1 MNIFRSLLDTRIT
14 TLGVELSSIA
24 LDVSQLAPSER
35 PAVANATPKRRREF
49 IAGRILA
56 RRAMRQ
62 LSVRPCAIPSSATRA
77 PVWPNGI
84 VGSIS
89 HTDRYCAVALA
100 HADDFRAIGIDLESA
115 SPIESSLWPLICGS
129 NELERLR
136 RSGNDSPGQDCKVLF
151 CAKEAGYKA
160 QHMLTGQ
167 VLDFD
172 AMDVE
177 LDHDT
182 MQWRATFVRPV
193 SDIFESGDTIGG
205 QWRRTSDFVATA
217 VVVPR
222 QVND

>member
-1 MNIFRSLLDTRIT
+1 MNIFRSILDTRIA
-14 TLGVELSSIA
+14 TLVVELGNVPW
-24 LDVSQLAPSER
+24 DVSQLAPSER

-56 RRAMRQ
+56 RWAMRQ
-62 LSVRPCAIPSSATRA
+62 LCVRPRAVPSSATRA

-100 HADDFRAIGIDLESA
+100 HSDDFQAIGIDLEHA

-136 RSGNDSPGQDCKVLF
+136 CAGNDSPGLACKVLF

-160 QHMLTGQ
+160 QHTLTGQ

-177 LDHDT
+177 LDHDI

-193 SDIFESGDTIGG
+193 GDIFGSGDTIEGR
-205 QWRRTSDFVATA
+205 WSRTCGLVATA
-217 VVVPR
+217 VVIPR
-222 QVND
+222 VAND